1 MDWIINDPKKYFM
14 GEYVLNLAPDS
25 IKNNE
30 EVVLAAIKKNKNALK
45 FASENLQQKFIDF

>member
-1 MDWIINDPKKYFM
+1 
-14 GEYVLNLAPDS
+14 LNLAPDS